1 MSVQPIAGVSSR
13 SESVVM
19 TEYPSI
25 GAWWPG
31 QLLGCLYEC
40 IPLQVFG
47 LRISHLLFVLPT
59 APIAVGLYFLQKL
72 TGEYFVLT
80 NRSVQ
85 IWAVRSGRRV
95 SSVDLS
101 QVEDV
106 ALTQASGQKFFRAGD
121 ILLRSASGQ
130 IIQQLRGVPD
140 APSFCNAIRRAA
152 EAQVTVKSAMA
163 TIEAR
168 G

>member
-19 TEYPSI
+19 TEHPSI
-25 GAWWPG
+25 GAWGLG
-31 QLLGCLYEC
+31 QALGSLYEC
-40 IPLQVFG
+40 IPVRVCG
-47 LRISHLLFVLPT
+47 LTISHLLFTLPT
-59 APIAVGLYFLQKL
+59 APFAVGLYFLQKVF
-72 TGEYFVLT
+72 GEYFVLT

-85 IWAVRSGRRV
+85 IWAVRSGRRI

-106 ALTQASGQKFFRAGD
+106 AVTQAPGQKFFKAGD
-121 ILLRSASGQ
+121 ILLRSASGE
-130 IIQQLRGVPD
+130 IIQRLRGVPD
-140 APSFCNAIRRAA
+140 APSFCNAIRRTV
-152 EAQVTVKSAMA
+152 EARHTVKSAMA
-163 TIEAR
+163 IIEAR

>member
-1 MSVQPIAGVSSR
+1 MVSSCGGFVAFCAG
-13 SESVVM
+13 EFFVF
-19 TEYPSI
+19 
-25 GAWWPG
+25 
-31 QLLGCLYEC
+31 LYEC

-85 IWAVRSGRRV
+85 IWAVRSRRRV

-106 ALTQASGQKFFRAGD
+106 ALTQASGQKFFKAGD

-140 APSFCNAIRRAA
+140 CLLYTSDAA
-152 EAQVTVKSAMA
+152 DE
-163 TIEAR
+163 
-168 G
+168 

>member
-19 TEYPSI
+19 TEHPSI

-31 QLLGCLYEC
+31 QVLGSLYEC
-40 IPLQVFG
+40 IPLQVCG
-47 LRISHLLFVLPT
+47 LTISHLLFALPT
-59 APIAVGLYFLQKL
+59 APIAVGLYFLQKV

-85 IWAVRSGRRV
+85 IWAVRSGRRI

-106 ALTQASGQKFFRAGD
+106 TVTQAPGQKFFKAGD
-121 ILLRSASGQ
+121 ILLRRASGE
-130 IIQQLRGVPD
+130 IIQRLRGVPD
-140 APSFCNAIRRAA
+140 APSFCNAIRRTA
-152 EAQVTVKSAMA
+152 EARRTVKSAMA

>member
-13 SESVVM
+13 SESIVM

-31 QLLGCLYEC
+31 QVLGRLYEC
-40 IPLQVFG
+40 IPLQVCG
-47 LRISHLLFVLPT
+47 LTVSHLLFALPT
-59 APIAVGLYFLQKL
+59 APIAVGLYFLQKV

-85 IWAVRSGRRV
+85 IWAVRSGRRL

-101 QVEDV
+101 QVDDV
-106 ALTQASGQKFFRAGD
+106 ACTQASGQKFFRAGD

-130 IIQQLRGVPD
+130 IIQRLRGVPD
-140 APSFCNAIRRAA
+140 APSLCNAIRRTA
-152 EAQVTVKSAMA
+152 EARGTVKSAMA